1 MIHLFYC
8 YFMIVSSPVHHH
20 SARTIW
26 SILSASSIP
35 FVCWDH
41 HRPFDLF
48 QPSHQDYD
56 HPQTSEFEFSWQTW
70 NNTFR
75 SESTSIKR
83 HHLLTTKTLK
93 FCNSFVVSPRGWS
106 TKHRRRWVRGWS
118 RSCSFGDFGV
128 FSDEAQGASGRRT
141 QRTLTFANDRKSS
154 IIDLQYL
161 IWNPYFGSALLP
173 LYDASYIC
181 GGWTA
186 PFEKYMLIKLDHFNN
201 FRVWKYKQNLK
212 PTTQIINGW
221 LIGILISWLIIVPIE
236 TTTQFLVFFLVSEIH
251 LICQIFFPHQVTYA
265 ESELDLLVLWG

>member
-1 MIHLFYC
+1 MNQWSIYSIYC

-41 HRPFDLF
+41 HRPFNF
-48 QPSHQDYD
+48 ISTISPGT
-56 HPQTSEFEFSWQTW
+56 QTSEFEFSWETW

-161 IWNPYFGSALLP
+161 ICSYFGSALLP
-173 LYDASYIC
+173 LYDASYMWWLNRPIWKIYAHQI
-181 GGWTA
+181 GSFQQFSGVKIQTKSETHH
-186 PFEKYMLIKLDHFNN
+186 PNN
-201 FRVWKYKQNLK
+201 
-212 PTTQIINGW
+212 
-221 LIGILISWLIIVPIE
+221 
-236 TTTQFLVFFLVSEIH
+236 
-251 LICQIFFPHQVTYA
+251 
-265 ESELDLLVLWG
+265 